1 MRKSAKNSRST
12 TQKFIEIQ
20 DVVDNIVLLSGSN
33 ACLVIEVQATNFSLL
48 SQEEQNVKVLSYS
61 SLLNSLSFPIQVF
74 IRSKKIDI
82 SSYLRQLD
90 DEVAKSQNQLLR
102 EQIKL
107 YKDFVAELIKVNTV
121 LDKKFYIA
129 ISYSGLEG
137 GVAASKLSSK
147 AESLLAQLKRMNLPA
162 RTLTRE
168 ELVKLFH
175 EIYNGDYEQINET
188 VLGAKFPVVKTYSAS
203 RRYPEGHSAQG
214 GI

>member
-1 MRKSAKNSRST
+1 MKKSAKNSRST

-20 DVVDNIVLLSGSN
+20 DIVDNIVLLSSGN

-48 SQEEQNVKVLSYS
+48 SQEEQDVKVLSYS

-107 YKDFVAELIKVNTV
+107 YKDFVQELIKVNTV

-129 ISYSGLEG
+129 IPYSGLEG
-137 GVAASKLSSK
+137 GSAKSKLSSK
-147 AESLLAQLKRMNLPA
+147 AESLHAQLKRMNLPA
-162 RTLTRE
+162 GTLSRE

-175 EIYNGDYEQINET
+175 EIYNGDFEQINET
-188 VLGAKFPVVKTYSAS
+188 VLGTKFPIVK
-203 RRYPEGHSAQG
+203 RQG
-214 GI
+214 

>member
-1 MRKSAKNSRST
+1 MKKSAKNSKAT

-20 DVVDNIVLLSGSN
+20 DIVDNIVLLSGGN

-48 SQEEQNVKVLSYS
+48 SQQEQDVKVLSYS

-90 DEVAKSQNQLLR
+90 DEVTKTQNQLLKN
-102 EQIKL
+102 QIKL
-107 YKDFVAELIKVNTV
+107 YKDFVQELIKVNTV

-129 ISYSGLEG
+129 IPYSGLESG
-137 GVAASKLSSK
+137 INVGHNFFMNAKSKLSSK
-147 AESLLAQLKRMNLPA
+147 AESLHAMLRRMNLPA
-162 RTLTRE
+162 RTLSRE

-175 EIYNGDYEQINET
+175 EIYNGNFEQINET
-188 VLGAKFPVVKTYSAS
+188 MLGIKFPVVKTQA
-203 RRYPEGHSAQG
+203 
-214 GI
+214 I